1 MNEHEYL
8 VDNNV
13 LAALSREQRA
23 SAFFRTHCHVPDEV
37 LHEARGFPDIAVLKV
52 RRYETTE
59 GVLRQLITIM
69 ETIPVGN
76 TDLVDLYANR
86 GNADPLI
93 VACAL
98 DATRQNEDMLF
109 GPTWVVV
116 SDDKAVRSKATEFEI
131 ELRTGAEFAAILV
144 DAQVS

>member
-1 MNEHEYL
+1 MNGYGYL

-13 LAALSREQRA
+13 LAAMSRKQRA
-23 SAFFRTHCHVPDEV
+23 SAFFATHCRIPDEV
-37 LHEARGFPDIAVLKV
+37 LHEARGFPDIAVLKAC
-52 RRYETTE
+52 RYETTE
-59 GVLRQLITIM
+59 GVLRQLITVM
-69 ETIPVGN
+69 ETIPVAD

-116 SDDKAVRSKATEFEI
+116 SDDKAVRSKATEFAI
-131 ELRTGAEFAAILV
+131 ELRTGAEFAAIL
-144 DAQVS
+144 DGA